1 MTTMTITEQAA
12 RTNGLSHDSGFTK
25 CHCSSDPAGEGAE
38 YGAGDLAAYGSL
50 SRRRART
57 RTRNS

>member
-1 MTTMTITEQAA
+1 MTNMTITEQAA

-25 CHCSSDPAGEGAE
+25 CHCSLGPESGGAE
-38 YGAGDLAAYGSL
+38 HGAGDWAAYGSL
-50 SRRRART
+50 SRRRARF

>member
-1 MTTMTITEQAA
+1 MTNMTIIEQAA

-25 CHCSSDPAGEGAE
+25 CHCSLGSADGGAE
-38 YGAGDLAAYGSL
+38 AGAGDWAAYGSL
-50 SRRRART
+50 SRRRARA